1 MRRKPPFKGGF
12 IIQGIGSRG
21 LNFRC
26 PHVSLSNMKP
36 KYQVI
41 VKTLPQDAP
50 YDFEMSAALIIADH
64 FKTNIVFLRP
74 GPMKTPDLLIKNEV
88 WELKSPRGNSKNTIH
103 NIFVTSRKQS
113 YNVIIDLRQC
123 KMNEQKAFARIRDA
137 FNKRRHKKCQ
147 LLVINKKDRI
157 IDISEFL

>member
-1 MRRKPPFKGGF
+1 
-12 IIQGIGSRG
+12 
-21 LNFRC
+21 
-26 PHVSLSNMKP
+26 MKA

-50 YDFEMSAALIIADH
+50 YDFEMSAALIVANH
-64 FKTNIVFLRP
+64 FKTDVVFLRP
-74 GPMKTPDLLIKNEV
+74 GPMKSPDLLLKQEI

-113 YNVIIDLRQC
+113 YNVIIDLRRC

-137 FNKRRHKKCQ
+137 FNKRRRKKCQ
-147 LLVINKKDRI
+147 LLIITKKDEV
-157 IDISEFL
+157 IDISMLL